1 MANSIIKELIVY
13 LRSISA
19 ITDITGNRIKP
30 GTISQVDTNPFIT
43 LNTIYSNTDQT
54 LAGTDDFVTKGIKI
68 NCVSNSYKDTDQ
80 LHEIVRQNLD
90 TYQQSLIGPF
100 WINSTR
106 IVDEFD
112 DMIEPKSNNQKWT
125 YIKTSIYEIH
135 YPQVDSNV

>member
-54 LAGTDDFVTKGIKI
+54 LAA
-68 NCVSNSYKDTDQ
+68 
-80 LHEIVRQNLD
+80 
-90 TYQQSLIGPF
+90 
-100 WINSTR
+100 
-106 IVDEFD
+106 
-112 DMIEPKSNNQKWT
+112 
-125 YIKTSIYEIH
+125 
-135 YPQVDSNV
+135 